1 MSETA
6 SIKWGRRYNAAK
18 PLARGLLVV
27 SLIPSWCQ
35 ELRAARTARGWSE
48 DDLADQIQNWEYRHG
63 AGRHLGVSRSYVSEW
78 ETGKRGVSGDY
89 AIRIEGVTGIPRDH
103 FIDHRSSRGRVVRL
117 QEAEVGLQWADD
129 LDDAVEVL
137 IALWRSRLDRREF
150 MAAMAATAVI
160 SEVALRWLVSP
171 ADGRVNRD
179 AGSRWVG
186 DSDLDAVRAMQQSM
200 KAIDDAHG
208 GGVALPMAVEYLR
221 GEVAPLLRA
230 RYTDTV
236 GRALFSATSEFTL
249 GVGWMAYDAGKHGLA
264 QRYMAQ
270 ALRMSHAAGDRTFGG
285 RILAAMSH
293 QALHLGDVRHGTD
306 FACAARAGTQGAITP
321 TTVAMLAAMEACAH
335 AARGDA
341 SLCLRALSDAE
352 RAFARSSPGEDPLWV
367 DFDEGGLAGH
377 LARSFRDLNRPREA
391 EQFAVESI
399 QLCHPTHLR
408 TRVQRYAILASA
420 RAQQGDLEGAC
431 AVGRQALTEV
441 PRLRSMRTLDDV
453 ARLVQLVGASD
464 SQTTHDFAEEAREV
478 LRSR

>member
-27 SLIPSWCQ
+27 SFIPSWCQ
-35 ELRAARTARGWSE
+35 ELRAARLARGWSE

-78 ETGKRGVSGDY
+78 ETGKRGVSRDY

-117 QEAEVGLQWADD
+117 QEAELGLQWADN
-129 LDDAVEVL
+129 LDQAVEVL
-137 IALWRSRLDRREF
+137 IELWTCRLDRREF
-150 MAAMAATAVI
+150 LVAMSATGVI
-160 SEVALRWLVSP
+160 SELALRWLVSSP
-171 ADGRVNRD
+171 DGQVERD
-179 AGSRWVG
+179 GGSQWVG
-186 DSDLDAVRAMQQSM
+186 DSDVEAVRVMQASL
-200 KAIDDAHG
+200 KAIDDGHG

-221 GEVAPLLRA
+221 GEVTPLLQG
-230 RYTDTV
+230 RYRDTV
-236 GRALFSATSEFTL
+236 GRALFSASAELTL
-249 GVGWMAYDAGKHGLA
+249 SVGWMAYDAGKHGLA

-270 ALRMSHAAGDRTFGG
+270 ALRMSHAANDRAFGG

-293 QALHLGDVRHGTD
+293 QALHLGDVRHGLD
-306 FACAARAGTQGAITP
+306 FACAARAGTQGAVTP
-321 TTVAMLAAMEACAH
+321 TTAAMLAAMEACSY

-341 SLCLRALSDAE
+341 APCLRTLSDAE
-352 RAFARSSPGEDPLWV
+352 RAFARSRPAEDPPWV

-391 EQFAVESI
+391 ERFAVRSI

-420 RAQQGDLEGAC
+420 HAQQGDLESAC
-431 AVGRQALTEV
+431 AVGRQALAEV
-441 PRLRSMRTLDDV
+441 GRLRSRRTLDDV
-453 ARLVQLVGASD
+453 ARLVQLVGANS
-464 SQTTHDFAEEAREV
+464 SPATHDFTEQAREV
-478 LRSR
+478 LSSR